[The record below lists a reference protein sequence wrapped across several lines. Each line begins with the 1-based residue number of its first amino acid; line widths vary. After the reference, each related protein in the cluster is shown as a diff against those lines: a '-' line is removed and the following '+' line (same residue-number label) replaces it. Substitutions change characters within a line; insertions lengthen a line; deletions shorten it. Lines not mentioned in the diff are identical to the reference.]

1 MTKREQYGLAFSKT
15 IMTDGEIISHFSV
28 EILDNRK
35 MLILLTFLDENA
47 TDGFIWDL
55 ERCLAT
61 EGNVDEG
68 FYHDHFLDTKVLY
81 QYPNVNFGDIYLIP
95 MVELKGILEEWLEF
109 LKS

>member
-1 MTKREQYGLAFSKT
+1 MTKREQYGLEFSKT
-15 IMTDGEIISHFSV
+15 IMPDGEVISHFSV
-28 EILDNRK
+28 ENSDNK
-35 MLILLTFLDENA
+35 MLGLLTFLDENA

-55 ERCLAT
+55 ERCLAI

-95 MVELKGILEEWLEF
+95 MIELKVILEEWLEF